1 MSLGIGSCFCNRSIT
16 ETCLDASCIS
26 ECHGDQKKITPRLAM
41 FLLRFQGGSALNI
54 DGAIPIRFMQEL
66 KRPTTFH
73 ATILFSIHEQKQI
86 SCTFFFSTTS
96 DVSCIATSITSQSQ
110 NDAAS

>member
-41 FLLRFQGGSALNI
+41 FLLRFQGGS
-54 DGAIPIRFMQEL
+54 GVH
-66 KRPTTFH
+66 T
-73 ATILFSIHEQKQI
+73 
-86 SCTFFFSTTS
+86 
-96 DVSCIATSITSQSQ
+96 QSS
-110 NDAAS
+110 APGSR